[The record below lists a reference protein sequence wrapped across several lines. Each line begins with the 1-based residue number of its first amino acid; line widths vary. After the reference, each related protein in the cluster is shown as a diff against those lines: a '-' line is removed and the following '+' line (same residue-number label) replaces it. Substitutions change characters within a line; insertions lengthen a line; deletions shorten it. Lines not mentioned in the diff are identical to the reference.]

1 MISLIDSPQN
11 SLQHAPQFA
20 SQPTCDKSRA
30 ARSREIQQRASTHHL
45 NRETREALVLQHS
58 GRMFAV
64 ARKMLRSDED
74 ATDAVQD
81 AFLAAFSSLDGFRAQ
96 SRLYTWLHRIVVNAC
111 LMKLRSQKRRNAV
124 SLDALLPTFDEH
136 GNHATPVASWPES
149 AAHEIEK
156 AETHEKVRNCIDQLP
171 DDYRTI
177 VILRDIEELDTDET
191 AALLGLSRVAVKTRL
206 HRARQALRTLLER
219 EIVCNV

>member
-11 SLQHAPQFA
+11 SLQHSPPFD
-20 SQPTCDKSRA
+20 SQSTCDNSQTIRQ
-30 ARSREIQQRASTHHL
+30 REVRQRASSGRL
-45 NRETREALVLQHS
+45 DRKTREALVLQHS

-64 ARKMLRSDED
+64 ARSMLRSDED
-74 ATDAVQD
+74 AADAVQD
-81 AFLAAFSSLDGFRAQ
+81 AFLAAFASLDRFRAQ

-124 SLDALLPTFDEH
+124 SLDALLPTFDEQ
-136 GNHATPVASWPES
+136 GNHAKSATSWSES
-149 AAHEIEK
+149 AVDEIERD
-156 AETHEKVRNCIDQLP
+156 ETLGKVRNCIDQLP

-219 EIVCNV
+219 EIA